1 MSARPGRVK
10 GVIDVPFERPRT
22 LRLKRDTRFLE
33 VEETIWQMVE
43 EAPDRIGMSSRDGA
57 KAAS

>member
-1 MSARPGRVK
+1 
-10 GVIDVPFERPRT
+10 